1 MSGERRRWQ
10 IGRAAQ
16 HNATVGAEYGRVM
29 AIVALLPTGELRYEG
44 DANIC
49 TEVRAKFVELTSAEV
64 LRAGDVTAWLS
75 QVLRY
80 QYGARK
86 SAHNYL
92 VPPERREAARE
103 LCTQVASVW
112 SRGSWV
118 CGRLNA
124 ETGEAEIGKYVTDV
138 ASILGAILVAASTEV
153 ATVEQAW
160 SKTVD
165 DAKAKGNKVSA
176 RAAAGALARL
186 DGDKPSDALLARV
199 TSLAGVLGEGPLAPL
214 RARVAALRAD
224 MQRALDEA
232 SDTTSARAA
241 MLELE

>member
-1 MSGERRRWQ
+1 
-10 IGRAAQ
+10 
-16 HNATVGAEYGRVM
+16 
-29 AIVALLPTGELRYEG
+29 
-44 DANIC
+44 
-49 TEVRAKFVELTSAEV
+49 
-64 LRAGDVTAWLS
+64 
-75 QVLRY
+75 
-80 QYGARK
+80 
-86 SAHNYL
+86 
-92 VPPERREAARE
+92 
-103 LCTQVASVW
+103 VW